1 MTVLAQLERGNF
13 FSSAITKHCFFP
25 SVHDAVVHISKEPR
39 QASVST
45 QPRHPHHCDGE
56 VGGGVTAAKLTHLC
70 LSPLGGPQHQNVALR
85 EEDISPTSWTSKGGF
100 AALMA
105 PTHPPWGPGA
115 LCPHQPLRTLES
127 RGPALAVSS
136 PCDRAAADHRA
147 EVPAGSPR
155 SAPPWAHPTRPGPGL
170 GGVRGTPGPG

>member
-56 VGGGVTAAKLTHLC
+56 VGGGGDGSQTDPSLSIPLRWTSAPECSLARGRHLPDELDKQRGLFC
-70 LSPLGGPQHQNVALR
+70 PGGTN
-85 EEDISPTSWTSKGGF
+85 SPT
-100 AALMA
+100 L
-105 PTHPPWGPGA
+105 GP
-115 LCPHQPLRTLES
+115 E
-127 RGPALAVSS
+127 
-136 PCDRAAADHRA
+136 
-147 EVPAGSPR
+147 
-155 SAPPWAHPTRPGPGL
+155 GL
-170 GGVRGTPGPG
+170 GPPPAPQDS